1 MTAIARQSVL
11 FGEEQAEAT
20 SDDVYTPRWVF
31 DQLGLTFDLDVA
43 APPGGIPYIPAKRY
57 FTKADDA
64 LSQPWHGRV
73 WMNPPYSDV
82 SPWARRF
89 LEHGDGVALM
99 CVSKANWTAEVFESA
114 DGIYLP
120 RPFKFANDHSIFM
133 PVFFAAMGHECVEA
147 LRNLGH
153 VR

>member
-1 MTAIARQSVL
+1 MTAMARQSVL

-43 APPGGIPYIPAKRY
+43 APPGGIPYIPAKRH
-57 FTKADDA
+57 FTRADDG

-73 WMNPPYSDV
+73 WMNPPYSDC
-82 SPWARRF
+82 SPWAQRF
-89 LEHGDGVALM
+89 LQHGNGVALM
-99 CVSKANWTAEVFESA
+99 QVSKGKWAADVFERA
-114 DGIYLP
+114 DGICFVG
-120 RPFKFANDHSIFM
+120 PFKFANDHSIFM
-133 PVFFAAMGHECVEA
+133 PVFFAAMGDQCVAA
-147 LRNLGH
+147 LRNLGR